1 MRSRNTQRDFTKA
14 AQKLCY
20 TNHSCKAIVSRNVRS
35 FKVDDTVAEDTR
47 TIACLSLYFNLGNSH
62 SLARNQREAVF
73 FSLMI
78 AESAIRR
85 ELPPSI
91 TSKCRYCGSTAYG
104 NSCPNGVHVHID
116 TDANCE
122 YCGYS
127 SYGKSCSFAPRGIH
141 RHGHGNGKCIWCGY
155 NLSGKGCSFA
165 PNGVHEK

>member
-1 MRSRNTQRDFTKA
+1 MKKVGYVVAFVSVAMVALVVLA
-14 AQKLCY
+14 A
-20 TNHSCKAIVSRNVRS
+20 
-35 FKVDDTVAEDTR
+35 
-47 TIACLSLYFNLGNSH
+47 
-62 SLARNQREAVF
+62 
-73 FSLMI
+73 
-78 AESAIRR
+78 
-85 ELPPSI
+85 